1 MFQKALTLIN
11 QINQNN
17 VCFFI
22 ISILKILVLDF
33 NHMHAMDAMIYQWWF
48 IILNIK
54 GVDYR
59 CFVCNMSKNTAIKLL
74 NNSQLDDK
82 CALRMWILA
91 QIKHPLK

>member
-33 NHMHAMDAMIYQWWF
+33 NHMHAMDALIYQ
-48 IILNIK
+48 
-54 GVDYR
+54 
-59 CFVCNMSKNTAIKLL
+59 
-74 NNSQLDDK
+74 
-82 CALRMWILA
+82 
-91 QIKHPLK
+91 